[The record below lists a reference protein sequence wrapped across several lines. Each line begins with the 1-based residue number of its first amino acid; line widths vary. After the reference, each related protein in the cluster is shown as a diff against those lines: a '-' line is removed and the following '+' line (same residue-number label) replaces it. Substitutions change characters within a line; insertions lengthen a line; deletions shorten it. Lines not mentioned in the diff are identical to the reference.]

1 MYFVAFILKNLTRR
15 PIRTA
20 LTVLGLAVAVGSML
34 ALLAV
39 SYNVEKSVESAFDR
53 RRVDLVVMQAG
64 KSSGLNS
71 DFSEALV
78 EQAREIREVDKVSE
92 GVVDVTDMTR
102 DSGASDP
109 VLIQGWKPSNFGFE
123 DIQIISGRKL
133 EEGERSKIMLG
144 RTLATNLNKKVGDHI
159 VFGGNKD
166 NPYEVVAVFKSFV
179 VFEEGGAV
187 VSFPDGQALTGKRV
201 TGFSVRVKKTSPDS
215 AAEIEDV
222 RQKIEALRDPKDKT
236 ARLSAQTPDAYVTSV
251 SQLKLVRAVAWLVSA
266 IALAIGVISM
276 LNTMAMSV
284 LERTHEIGILRAV
297 GWPPGRVI
305 GMILGE
311 AVLLATVAAIGG
323 TVIAF
328 LGMHLL
334 TLSPKVNGFIEPEL
348 APVVILRG
356 VLITVFIGV
365 LGGAYPAFRA
375 SRLLPTEALRHD

>member
-1 MYFVAFILKNLTRR
+1 
-15 PIRTA
+15 
-20 LTVLGLAVAVGSML
+20 
-34 ALLAV
+34 
-39 SYNVEKSVESAFDR
+39 
-53 RRVDLVVMQAG
+53 
-64 KSSGLNS
+64 
-71 DFSEALV
+71 
-78 EQAREIREVDKVSE
+78 
-92 GVVDVTDMTR
+92 
-102 DSGASDP
+102 
-109 VLIQGWKPSNFGFE
+109 
-123 DIQIISGRKL
+123 
-133 EEGERSKIMLG
+133 
-144 RTLATNLNKKVGDHI
+144 
-159 VFGGNKD
+159 
-166 NPYEVVAVFKSFV
+166 
-179 VFEEGGAV
+179 
-187 VSFPDGQALTGKRV
+187 V

-222 RQKIEALRDPKDKT
+222 RQKIEALRDPKDTT

-284 LERTHEIGILRAV
+284 LERTQEIGILRAV
-297 GWPPGRVI
+297 GWPPVRVI

-348 APVVILRG
+348 APVVVLRG